1 MAEYAVK
8 KRCIY
13 IGKPEKYMMQDCM
26 RIFAAQGAD
35 TEKSEI
41 YVVGDRADTDMAF
54 ARNCG
59 VTGCMVLTGTGT
71 RKEALDAGIPGEY
84 IFQNLA
90 RLKERL
96 LEN

>member
-1 MAEYAVK
+1 
-8 KRCIY
+8 
-13 IGKPEKYMMQDCM
+13 
-26 RIFAAQGAD
+26 
-35 TEKSEI
+35 
-41 YVVGDRADTDMAF
+41 MAF